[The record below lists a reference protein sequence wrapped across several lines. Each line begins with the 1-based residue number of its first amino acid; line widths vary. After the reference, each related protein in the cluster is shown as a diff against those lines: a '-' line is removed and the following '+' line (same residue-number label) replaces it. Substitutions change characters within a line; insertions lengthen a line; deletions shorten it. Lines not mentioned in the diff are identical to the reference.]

1 MSDALAHYT
10 NDILLAEL
18 RERGLKLTVEHDPF
32 FIASPVA
39 TRVKPLKW
47 SQFNGRIGAYKP
59 FGGSYVI
66 TEYPG
71 MKQPFALEQHFSG
84 SLTQYYENADDAKA
98 AAQADYEQRILSALE
113 EPKP

>member
-1 MSDALAHYT
+1 MSDVLEQEQAA
-10 NDILLAEL
+10 
-18 RERGLKLTVEHDPF
+18 VEPV
-32 FIASPVA
+32 APVA

-47 SQFNGRIGAYKP
+47 SQFNGRIGAYTP

-66 TEYPG
+66 NYRAG
-71 MKQPFALEQHFSG
+71 MKQPFALEQRGFSG
-84 SLTQYYENADDAKA
+84 SLTQYYENGDDAKA

>member
-1 MSDALAHYT
+1 MSDALEQEQEA
-10 NDILLAEL
+10 
-18 RERGLKLTVEHDPF
+18 VEPV
-32 FIASPVA
+32 APVA